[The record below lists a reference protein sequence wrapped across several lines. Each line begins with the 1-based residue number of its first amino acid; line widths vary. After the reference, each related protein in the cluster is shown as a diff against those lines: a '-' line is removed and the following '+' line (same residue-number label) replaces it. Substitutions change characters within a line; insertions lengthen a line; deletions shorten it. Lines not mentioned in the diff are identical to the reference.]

1 MTQGRRTRPT
11 LGFVLALVVAYGA
24 CRAVSAVVLLLV
36 APYQE
41 PTGWTGP
48 SVTYLSFTQQW
59 DAQWYQGIAR
69 DGYPRSLPMGDDGR
83 VQQNAWAFYPL
94 YPLTIR
100 GLVQLTGADPVA
112 VSAALSL
119 VFGALAAVLLGL
131 LLRRRLGPAA
141 ALLTVVVYA
150 SAPAAPIFQVAY
162 TESMAMALL
171 AGFLLAADTR
181 RWASAGA
188 LALVLGITRPIAVP
202 LAAVAVVAVVTR
214 WRASRPQRAEAVTM
228 LAMVAACGVAG
239 LIWPATA
246 ALVTGSPTAYPDTM
260 SAWRGSG
267 EIVPVLPWLDNSRYF
282 FGDAGPWLLAGSI
295 LLVVAMVAGPWAGG
309 LGAVT
314 RAWAL
319 AYPAYLLAVLDPGT
333 SLVRYLLP
341 MFPLA
346 AVAIG
351 VAGRSANTEC
361 GPPGRSEWR
370 SPRWGTLV
378 ATVLVTAG
386 CVLGQYLWTD
396 GLWRFVPPTDWPP

>member
-1 MTQGRRTRPT
+1 MTTVRRSRPT
-11 LGFVLALVVAYGA
+11 LGFAVAVLVAYA
-24 CRAVSAVVLLLV
+24 VCRAISAVVLVLV

-59 DAQWYQGIAR
+59 DAQWYQRIASE
-69 DGYPRSLPMGDDGR
+69 GYPRSVPIGDDGH
-83 VQQNAWAFYPL
+83 VQQNPWAFYPL
-94 YPLTIR
+94 YPFTVK
-100 GLVQLTGADPVA
+100 GLVILTRADPVV
-112 VSAALSL
+112 VSATLSL
-119 VFGALAAVLLGL
+119 VLGAVAAVLLGL
-131 LLRRRLGPAA
+131 FLRRRLGPAA

-171 AGFLLAADTR
+171 AGFLLAADSR
-181 RWASAGA
+181 RWATAGA

-202 LAAVAVVAVVTR
+202 LAAVAVVAVVVG
-214 WRASRPQRAEAVTM
+214 WRASRPQRPEALAM
-228 LAMVAACGVAG
+228 LAMVAACGLAG

-267 EIVPVLPWLDNSRYF
+267 QIVPVLPWLDNSHYF

-295 LLVVAMVAGPWAGG
+295 LLVVAMMAGPWAAG
-309 LGAVT
+309 LGAVA

-351 VAGRSANTEC
+351 VGGGSANTDL
-361 GPPGRSEWR
+361 GPPRPNQWR
-370 SPRWGTLV
+370 WPRLGSLV
-378 ATVLVTAG
+378 ATVLITAA
-386 CVLGQYLWTD
+386 CVIGQYFWTD